1 MKKQHSG
8 RKKGNIKQVLY
19 NLRFSIFAFL
29 FLIVLTVAG
38 IFILRSSLLRNAQ
51 VTGISMARN
60 YASEEQGI
68 LSAYETLLSFGA
80 ASVDQRVQDGNTPE
94 EISQW
99 FGVYYDRLETV
110 LGEGNVEAF
119 IILDG
124 RILTPDGND
133 MDAVSDIYE
142 SDWYQKT
149 LASDGKTIFTNV
161 FLEPD
166 SGKPVVA
173 ASQKCRFADAMIVF
187 EIFPET
193 FQFHF
198 TAADFE
204 EGNSY
209 FLCDGAGTLVYS
221 YSDIDRNG
229 AALQQYINS
238 IISKIR
244 EGELDNYDSYIIDTD
259 NLKRAVYFT
268 EMENGWFSIVTIPYY
283 NILGSLNFLILLFC
297 LITGF
302 SIVALVVMTWKEM
315 GANAKIERTNETVR
329 VLGNSYFALYRVD
342 YGQNTY
348 EMIKATDYV
357 RSRIPQTGCYDDL
370 LRVMKEVIEPE
381 TCDEYMKSFSLEN
394 IRGLVSKRVRNF
406 GGEFLRNFNGEYRW
420 VDVRVLFDESL
431 APEEVVLCFRETNE
445 ERLLQLQER
454 RLLQDALEIARKNE
468 QSKQSFF
475 NNMSHDMRTPLNAII
490 GLSDLAGQHAD
501 DPEKVRAYLDKI
513 GASSKQLLYLIN
525 DILDMS
531 RMEQGMLMINPQE
544 FDLRSCV
551 EDCAETFRIQAEEA
565 GKTFL
570 EEISLKNSWVSGD
583 PLRINQILNN
593 LLSNALKFTDKGDTI
608 SISVNQLSEGDYG
621 KYKFVIKDT
630 GIGMSAEFLPH
641 LFDPYVRE
649 TRFSSRQITG
659 TGLGMTITKSL
670 VVQMNGEISA
680 KSKLGEGTVFTIILP
695 FAAGKSAPAAAGQE
709 APPDKESAH
718 DLLKGKHILLAED
731 NEINMEITTEILSD
745 NDIRV
750 TQAWNGE
757 EAVEQF
763 ERSQLFSFDAILM
776 DMQMPKMD
784 GCEAARRIRALDR
797 PDAAAVPIIAVT
809 ANAFAEN
816 IAATAAAGMDSHVS
830 KPIDFEH
837 LRKVLEKLMR

>member
-193 FQFHF
+193 FRFHF

-204 EGNSY
+204 KGNSY

-221 YSDIDRNG
+221 YSDIDRKG

-531 RMEQGMLMINPQE
+531 RMEQGKLMINPQE
-544 FDLRSCV
+544 SDLRS
-551 EDCAETFRIQAEEA
+551 
-565 GKTFL
+565 
-570 EEISLKNSWVSGD
+570 
-583 PLRINQILNN
+583 
-593 LLSNALKFTDKGDTI
+593 
-608 SISVNQLSEGDYG
+608 
-621 KYKFVIKDT
+621 
-630 GIGMSAEFLPH
+630 
-641 LFDPYVRE
+641 
-649 TRFSSRQITG
+649 
-659 TGLGMTITKSL
+659 
-670 VVQMNGEISA
+670 
-680 KSKLGEGTVFTIILP
+680 
-695 FAAGKSAPAAAGQE
+695 
-709 APPDKESAH
+709 
-718 DLLKGKHILLAED
+718 
-731 NEINMEITTEILSD
+731 
-745 NDIRV
+745 
-750 TQAWNGE
+750 
-757 EAVEQF
+757 
-763 ERSQLFSFDAILM
+763 
-776 DMQMPKMD
+776 
-784 GCEAARRIRALDR
+784 
-797 PDAAAVPIIAVT
+797 
-809 ANAFAEN
+809 
-816 IAATAAAGMDSHVS
+816 
-830 KPIDFEH
+830 
-837 LRKVLEKLMR
+837 